1 MNESNMTKMSI
12 MITRRWSYGSPEVE
26 RKLWQWWKKENKKLT
41 WSWTQAEQDA
51 ATPHLATGTAR
62 ISSLGNINVII
73 MVDMVI
79 IRGKMAIIIIKYS
92 SKDHIPGQ
100 YDGHQDCHLHHW
112 IENHHQHH
120 DQDDLPC
127 NDKKSA
133 VWLIAIFALLD
144 LAQLQTKHW
153 LAELQ
158 NLSIILIKIITD
170 IIIITMTII
179 LIIISCNQ
187 STCNSSTRTGAG
199 MSEPSV
205 GCPAK
210 FTIFRT
216 WVWWWWL

>member
-100 YDGHQDCHLHHW
+100 YDDHQDCHRHVR
-112 IENHHQHH
+112 ER
-120 DQDDLPC
+120 
-127 NDKKSA
+127 
-133 VWLIAIFALLD
+133 
-144 LAQLQTKHW
+144 
-153 LAELQ
+153 
-158 NLSIILIKIITD
+158 IIIINIMIKIINLA
-170 IIIITMTII
+170 MTRSLRSDWSPSLPFLI
-179 LIIISCNQ
+179 LLNCRP
-187 STCNSSTRTGAG
+187 STGLPNF
-199 MSEPSV
+199 
-205 GCPAK
+205 K
-210 FTIFRT
+210 T
-216 WVWWWWL
+216 WALYS